1 MIKNP
6 GLLEKF
12 ERTLAAKGKADPSRN
27 FQLVDALYEE
37 AVSLGAF
44 PLKDKLEGLE
54 TDIKVARV
62 VNSVPRSS

>member
-12 ERTLAAKGKADPSRN
+12 ERTLAAKGKADLSRN
-27 FQLVDALYEE
+27 FQLIDALYEE

-44 PLKDKLEGLE
+44 LLKDKLEGLE